1 MKPPRLTWIDYA
13 RGIAIIL
20 VVYRHS
26 FEGIKQAGL
35 DVQPYL
41 FLEYANILFFSFR
54 MPLFFI
60 VSGIFVTLSLQKR
73 GLVKFI
79 KTKAKVILYPYFLWA
94 SIQLSIQILFSDYT
108 NYHPTIKSYLDLFY
122 QPRELAQFW
131 YLLALFNVS
140 VLYVIAKS
148 KLKLSITTNIILGL
162 IMFYLSTI
170 VFQKSLNIG
179 FVSDILHNY
188 IFIALGDAISKQM
201 TNRDNFKY
209 FESRKILGLLFIP
222 FILSQVFF
230 LIQNLNSDVPK
241 YMFVEYYRPF
251 WFLIISLLGCIFIIN
266 LSFVLQKY
274 KLFGWLHVLG
284 KYSLYI
290 YVAHVIA
297 FAAVRIFLTKVL
309 HIDYVPGVLFLV
321 ILAGLIFPVI
331 LYKISERLGWYWLF
345 TLEKEEKE
353 KVQEKNINLS
363 QRNLKTN

>member
-35 DVQPYL
+35 NVEPYI

-73 GLVKFI
+73 GLTKFI
-79 KTKAKVILYPYFLWA
+79 ETKARVILYPYFLWGA
-94 SIQLSIQILFSDYT
+94 LQITIQIIFSNYT
-108 NYHPTIKSYLDLFY
+108 NYNTTFKSYLDLFY

-131 YLLALFNVS
+131 YLLALFNVT
-140 VLYVIAKS
+140 VLYVIAKT
-148 KLKLSITTNIILGL
+148 KFKISITLNIIIGL
-162 IMFYLSTI
+162 LMFYASTI
-170 VFQKSLNIG
+170 VFHKSLNIG
-179 FVSDILHNY
+179 FLSDILHNY

-201 TNRDNFKY
+201 TNRKNFKY
-209 FESRKILGLLFIP
+209 FESWKILGLLFIP
-222 FILSQVFF
+222 FMLSQIFF
-230 LIQNLNSDVPK
+230 LIQNLNSEVPK
-241 YMFVEYYRPF
+241 YMFVEYYRPL
-251 WFLIISLLGCIFIIN
+251 WFLFISLMGCLFIIN

-274 KLFGWLHVLG
+274 KLISWLHVLG
-284 KYSLYI
+284 RHSLYI

-297 FAAVRIFLTKVL
+297 FAGVRILLTKVL
-309 HIDYVPGVLFLV
+309 HFEYVPGVLFFV
-321 ILAGLIFPVI
+321 ILAGLVFPVI

-345 TLEKEEKE
+345 TLKKDN
-353 KVQEKNINLS
+353 KTSPPEKNIRLATSNLE
-363 QRNLKTN
+363 TN